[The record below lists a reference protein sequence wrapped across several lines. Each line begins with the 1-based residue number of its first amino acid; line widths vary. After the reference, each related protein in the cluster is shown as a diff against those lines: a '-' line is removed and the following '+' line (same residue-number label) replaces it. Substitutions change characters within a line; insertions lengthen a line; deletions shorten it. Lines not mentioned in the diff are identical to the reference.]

1 MASDPIPEL
10 RTSLK
15 AETDGDFRGPL
26 RALRARLQEE
36 TDSQFAAVPAVVRN
50 PIDGTGTAQQK
61 PAEPLMA
68 PSPHLTAPMAQR
80 SNPVLTWVR
89 QLDPNG
95 PNGSRCRCAHWLR
108 VAMAFTLIA

>member
-80 SNPVLTWVR
+80 SNPVLTWFDSWIRTV
-89 QLDPNG
+89 LTG
-95 PNGSRCRCAHWLR
+95 AVAGALIGSAWRWL
-108 VAMAFTLIA
+108 LH